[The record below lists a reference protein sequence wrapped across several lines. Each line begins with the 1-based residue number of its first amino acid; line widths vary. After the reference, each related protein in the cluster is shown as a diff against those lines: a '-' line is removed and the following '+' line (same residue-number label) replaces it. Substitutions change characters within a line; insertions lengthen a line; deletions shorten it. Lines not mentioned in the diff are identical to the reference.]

1 MEEVEVIVVGAG
13 PAGLATSGCLNR
25 LNISNI
31 VLEKEDCCG
40 SLWKKRAYDRL
51 KLHLA
56 KQFCQLP
63 HMPYPQGKWSRLLRH
78 EDQKWCVTA
87 KNMESNDVLEVYS
100 CKFLVVATGENSE
113 GYIPQL
119 SGFESFKGEFMHSSK
134 YENGKAFSGKEVL
147 VIGCGNSGMEIAY
160 DLTNYNVKTSI
171 CVRNPVHVLTTEIV
185 FVGMFLLKVGFPLML
200 VDMIVVILSILRY
213 GNISKYG
220 FKRPKQGPFRTKN
233 ITGRTPPLMLGIKN
247 IEGKIVKFE
256 NGEVNSFDGI
266 IFATGYKS
274 TVNYWLKDEN
284 LLFTENGMPKS
295 RNDWKG
301 QNGLYCAGFSGRG
314 LLGISKDAENIAND
328 ISFVLDEN
336 KRRN

>member
-13 PAGLATSGCLNR
+13 PSGLATSGCLNR

-63 HMPYPQGKWSRLLRH
+63 HMPYPQGTPKYIPRKGFVQYLDNYVSNFGISPRYQRNVVSAFYDMKTEKWY
-78 EDQKWCVTA
+78 VTA
-87 KNMESNDVLEVYS
+87 KNMESNNMQEVYS
-100 CKFLVVATGENSE
+100 GKFLVVATGENSE

-160 DLTNYNVKTSI
+160 DLTNYNAKTSI
-171 CVRNPVHVLTTEIV
+171 CVRNPVHIYTHTHTSLH
-185 FVGMFLLKVGFPLML
+185 
-200 VDMIVVILSILRY
+200 
-213 GNISKYG
+213 
-220 FKRPKQGPFRTKN
+220 
-233 ITGRTPPLMLGIKN
+233 
-247 IEGKIVKFE
+247 
-256 NGEVNSFDGI
+256 
-266 IFATGYKS
+266 
-274 TVNYWLKDEN
+274 
-284 LLFTENGMPKS
+284 
-295 RNDWKG
+295 
-301 QNGLYCAGFSGRG
+301 
-314 LLGISKDAENIAND
+314 
-328 ISFVLDEN
+328 
-336 KRRN
+336 